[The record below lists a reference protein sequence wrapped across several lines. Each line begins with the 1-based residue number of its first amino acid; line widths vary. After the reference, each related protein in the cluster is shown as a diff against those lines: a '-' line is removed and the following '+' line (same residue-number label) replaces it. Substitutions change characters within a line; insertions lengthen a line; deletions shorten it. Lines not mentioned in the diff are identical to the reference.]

1 MKVLAIN
8 GSARKGGN
16 TFRLLETVAAELR
29 AEDIEVEIVELAGM
43 TLRGCTACFGC
54 AKKKNLRCVLPD
66 EDGLNEIFAKMVAA
80 DGILLGS
87 PVYFSDATAGMRAL
101 IERCGMVARMNG
113 NPLARKAGAGV
124 VAVRRAGSN
133 VTFSSLN
140 YFFLISQM
148 IVPGSTYW
156 NMGFGREPGEV
167 EKDAEGMES
176 MRVLGKNMAWLLKR
190 LRG

>member
-16 TFRLLETVAAELR
+16 TFRLLDTVAAELR
-29 AEDIEVEIVELAGM
+29 AEGIEVEIVELAGKP
-43 TLRGCTACFGC
+43 LRGCIGCFACG
-54 AKKKNLRCVLPD
+54 KNKDLRCALPD
-66 EDGLNEIFAKMVAA
+66 EDGLNELFAKMVAA

-87 PVYFSDATAGMRAL
+87 PVYFSDATAGMRAV

-113 NPLARKAGAGV
+113 HPLARKAGAAV

-133 VTFSSLN
+133 VAFSSMN
-140 YFFLISQM
+140 YFFFISQM
-148 IVPGSTYW
+148 IVPGSSYW
-156 NMGFGREPGEV
+156 NMALGREPGEV
-167 EKDAEGMES
+167 ENDREGMES
-176 MRVLGKNMAWLLKR
+176 MRVLGKNMAWLMKK